1 MVRLVSTWLAVPA
14 AVRPSCVE
22 QLAELHLL
30 LGMPA
35 SCIKQTAPLQQEIA
49 PQVDLHSCIC
59 ANKGFIALRPGG
71 LQRVAWVM
79 LEPGDLHLEPG
90 LALELGSRHTAAH
103 REPEEP
109 LVS

>member
-1 MVRLVSTWLAVPA
+1 MVRLVSTLLAVPA
-14 AVRPSCVE
+14 AVRPSCVD

-30 LGMPA
+30 QEMPA
-35 SCIKQTAPLQQEIA
+35 SCFKQTAPLQQEIA
-49 PQVDLHSCIC
+49 PQVDLHNCIC

-71 LQRVAWVM
+71 LQCVAWVT
-79 LEPGDLHLEPG
+79 LEPGNLG
-90 LALELGSRHTAAH
+90 LALELGSRHTADH